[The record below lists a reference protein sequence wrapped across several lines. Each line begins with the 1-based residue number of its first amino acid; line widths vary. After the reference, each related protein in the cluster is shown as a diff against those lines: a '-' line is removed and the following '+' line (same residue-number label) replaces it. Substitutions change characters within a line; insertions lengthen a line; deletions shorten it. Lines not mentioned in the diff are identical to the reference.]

1 MVEKGRSPG
10 QGKRA
15 GLPYRDDLL
24 AVGVSRLRASGVIT
38 PESTSVV
45 IAFGEGADALRRE
58 VRVAHQLF
66 PPRGPEGRRGS
77 WSLFVCPS
85 CSRRARTLRLYDGR
99 LVCRR
104 CDGLIAR
111 CQAGK
116 KTEDKEPAIERLR
129 QQLFGGGKIERKR
142 RLLTSL
148 RRKLI
153 VERQKRVLGRNG

>member
-15 GLPYRDDLL
+15 GLPYRDDLP

-38 PESTSVV
+38 RESTSV
-45 IAFGEGADALRRE
+45 IISFGQGADALHRQ
-58 VRVAHQLF
+58 VGVAHLHLKH
-66 PPRGPEGRRGS
+66 GGS
-77 WSLFVCPS
+77 WSFFVCPS
-85 CSRRARTLRLYDGR
+85 CSRLARTLRLYDGR

-111 CQAGK
+111 CQAGHRI
-116 KTEDKEPAIERLR
+116 EDKAPAIERLR
-129 QQLFGGGKIERKR
+129 LRLFGGGKVMDKR

-153 VERQKRVLGRNG
+153 VERHKRV